1 MFTKRYYW
9 LGLALVL
16 MLILVLSVACGG
28 QKQPAPAPDSQAP
41 TEQVEQPAPTQAKVA
56 EAAATEEKE
65 VAEAPAPEPAPE
77 VAEAPPEPLS
87 WAETVDDLLADA
99 TISDE
104 AEACIDCHL
113 DETPKMVESWAK
125 SKHAQQDVDCVACHE
140 GEEGDWDYVADHYD
154 TSIATHPTAGDCASC
169 HQQEYDEFSRSK
181 HSALAMIFMSGSFD
195 RTVME
200 PTIAT
205 KHGCQQCHNIGHYWP
220 DQSVGECDA
229 CHAKHTFS
237 LAVARNPYTCGECH
251 IGPDHPHIEIWE
263 ESKHGNVFMSNPK
276 NWELLGY
283 TAKEGEPPP
292 FDAPTCTT
300 CHMDATVDLPA
311 THDVGSRL
319 ALESQSPWTI
329 RTTDSWGGGLTW
341 QEKRD
346 NMTSACFQCHASPF
360 VNRYLLEG
368 DLAAFQYNEVFRE
381 IRRWNQAMLDA
392 GIILTPGFEGLA
404 PFNIAGYDQLPEVKA
419 YHVWHHEG
427 RRFRHGA
434 LMMGADYTQWHGIW
448 ELQHD
453 LMELIEYAAD
463 HGLPEAEAW
472 MADPNPDKIYPYAV
486 YDLPGSVWGIDT
498 LAYRFGEDRTTKI
511 LMNRSG
517 KDGLDKYWEDAEAN
531 VKALYDAGLLSDAQ
545 WELAQGLYANR
556 EVENGNTFPLPDL
569 MQVHLDGK
577 AADGA
582 AAKEQGAGFV
592 LPGLDPWDYEG
603 E

>member
-1 MFTKRYYW
+1 MLSKMNIW
-9 LGLALVL
+9 AKLAI
-16 MLILVLSVACGG
+16 ILVLVIFGAWAC
-28 QKQPAPAPDSQAP
+28 QATQAAQPAA
-41 TEQVEQPAPTQAKVA
+41 EQEAQPA
-56 EAAATEEKE
+56 
-65 VAEAPAPEPAPE
+65 APAAEPE
-77 VAEAPPEPLS
+77 VIVVTATPDPNAAPASAPMESEPVS
-87 WAETVDDLLADA
+87 WAEKMDNRLAEITV
-99 TISDE
+99 S
-104 AEACIDCHL
+104 AESQECLDCHL
-113 DETPKMVESWAK
+113 DETPKAVEAWAF
-125 SKHAQQDVDCVACHE
+125 SMHADEEVDCLGCHE
-140 GEEGDWDYVADHYD
+140 AKEGDWDYVADHFE
-154 TSIATHPTAGDCASC
+154 TAIATHPTAGDCASC
-169 HQQEYDEFSRSK
+169 HQDEYDEFSRSK
-181 HSALAMIFMSGSFD
+181 HSALAMIFMGGSFD

-229 CHAKHTFS
+229 CHAKHSFS

-263 ESKHGNVFMSNPK
+263 ESKHGNVFLSNQA
-276 NWELLGY
+276 NWDNLGY
-283 TAKEGEPPP
+283 HTAVGEPASEPPP

-300 CHMDATVDLPA
+300 CHMDATLDLPA

-319 ALESQSPWTI
+319 ALESQSPWTT
-329 RTTDSWGGGLTW
+329 RTNDSWGGGLTW
-341 QEKRD
+341 QEKRE
-346 NMTSACFQCHASPF
+346 NMTSACKQCHASPF
-360 VNRYLLEG
+360 INRYLLEG
-368 DLAAFQYNEVFRE
+368 DLAAFQYNEIYRE
-381 IRRWNQAMLDA
+381 IRRWNQEMLDA

-404 PFNIAGYDQLPEVKA
+404 PFNVAGYDQAPEVKA

-453 LMELIEYAAD
+453 LMEVIEYAAD

-472 MADPNPDKIYPYAV
+472 MEDPNPDKIYPYAL

-498 LAYRFGEDRTTKI
+498 LAYRMGEDRTTKV

-517 KDGLDKYWEDAEAN
+517 QDGLDAYWKGAEAN
-531 VKALYDAGLLSDAQ
+531 VKALYDAGLLSDEQ
-545 WELAQGLYANR
+545 WELAQSLYANR

-582 AAKEQGAGFV
+582 AAKEQGSGFV
-592 LPGLDPWDYEG
+592 LPGLDPWNYEG
-603 E
+603 K

>member
-1 MFTKRYYW
+1 MLSKLNIW
-9 LGLALVL
+9 AKLAI
-16 MLILVLSVACGG
+16 ILVLVMFGAWAC
-28 QKQPAPAPDSQAP
+28 QATQAAQPAAEQAAPAQ
-41 TEQVEQPAPTQAKVA
+41 Q
-56 EAAATEEKE
+56 EAAPAAEPEVIVVTATPDPN
-65 VAEAPAPEPAPE
+65 AAPANAPAASEPVSWQE
-77 VAEAPPEPLS
+77 KMDNRLAEI
-87 WAETVDDLLADA
+87 TV
-99 TISDE
+99 SDE
-104 AEACIDCHL
+104 TQECLDCHL
-113 DETPKMVESWAK
+113 DETPKMVEAWAF
-125 SKHAQQDVDCVACHE
+125 SLHAEEEVDCLACHE
-140 GEEGDWDYVADHYD
+140 AEEGDWDYVADHFE
-154 TSIATHPTAGDCASC
+154 TTIATHPTAGDCASC
-169 HQQEYDEFSRSK
+169 HQDQYDEFSRSK
-181 HSALAMIFMSGSFD
+181 HSGLSMIFMAGSFD

-229 CHAKHTFS
+229 CHAKHSFS

-263 ESKHGNVFMSNPK
+263 ESKHGNVFLSNQA
-276 NWELLGY
+276 NWDNLGY
-283 TAKEGEPPP
+283 HTPPGEPASEPPP

-300 CHMDATVDLPA
+300 CHMDATLDLPA

-329 RTTDSWGGGLTW
+329 RTQDAWGGGLTW
-341 QEKRD
+341 QEKRA
-346 NMTSACFQCHASPF
+346 NMTSACKQCHADPF
-360 VNRYLLEG
+360 INRYLLEG
-368 DLAAFQYNEVFRE
+368 DLAAFQYNEIFRE
-381 IRRWNQAMLDA
+381 IRRWNQEMLDA

-404 PFNIAGYDQLPEVKA
+404 PFNIAGYDQAPEVTA

-453 LMELIEYAAD
+453 LMEVIEYAAD

-472 MADPNPDKIYPYAV
+472 MEDPNPNKIYPYPV

-498 LAYRFGEDRTTKI
+498 LAYRKGEDRTTKI
-511 LMNRSG
+511 LMNRG
-517 KDGLDKYWEDAEAN
+517 DTKDLDAYWEAAEAN
-531 VKALYDAGLLSDAQ
+531 VKALYDAGLLSDEQ
-545 WELAQGLYANR
+545 WELAQSLYANR

-582 AAKEQGAGFV
+582 AAKEYGAGFK
-592 LPGLDPWDYEG
+592 LPGNDSWDYKK
-603 E
+603 